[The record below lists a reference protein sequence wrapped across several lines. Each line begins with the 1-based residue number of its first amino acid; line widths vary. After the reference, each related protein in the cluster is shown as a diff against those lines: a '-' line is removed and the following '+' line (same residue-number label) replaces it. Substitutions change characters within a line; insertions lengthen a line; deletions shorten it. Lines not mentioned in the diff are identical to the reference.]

1 MRTLFY
7 DLRYTLRQLCKTSG
21 VATLAILTLA
31 LGVGANTAIFT
42 VIESVLLRPLPY
54 PHSDRLIFIGPPGDQ
69 QSFGATSWLNYRDIR
84 DQSRE
89 FSAVAAYSEDVGVVE
104 NQDGSQ
110 SVVAP
115 RVTPNLFSMLGARPL
130 MGRTFTTAEGE
141 SGGSETVLLSEGLW
155 RQTFHADQRILGQ
168 AVKISGKL
176 HTVVG
181 ILPDA
186 FRFPEQIGPD
196 IRKAAWLPLQPTG
209 EMLKDRGYHFL
220 YIVGELRA
228 GVSSLQAQHE
238 LDAIA
243 ARIPR
248 GHGDD
253 AIAFS
258 ASPYQEVLTGPVR
271 PVLYALFGALAL
283 VLLIACTNV
292 SNLLIA
298 RCLGRQHEFAVRAA
312 LGAGRGVGDAG
323 GAEAAGGDHPPR
335 RLHRD
340 SFDHCA
346 GAGCHRHP
354 YHRAFIAATCALG
367 GARQSSSCIAGG
379 FPRNGSPFGKW
390 KAERMAGCGRG
401 CSLHPAAHRNWPTVP
416 HALESGTS
424 AAGIQYHSSDRLHR
438 DARGR
443 GGVFRN
449 GRFRRHQECAGFR
462 CHPDL
467 PAGS

>member
-1 MRTLFY
+1 MRTLLY
-7 DLRYTLRQLCKTSG
+7 DLRYTLRQLCKTPG

-54 PHSDRLIFIGPPGDQ
+54 AHSDRLIFIGPPGDLR
-69 QSFGATSWLNYRDIR
+69 SFRSTSWLNYRDIR

-110 SVVAP
+110 SVLAP

-130 MGRTFTTAEGE
+130 MGRTFTPAEGE
-141 SGGSETVLLSEGLW
+141 SGGSETVILSEGLW
-155 RQTFHADQRILGQ
+155 RQTYHADPRILGQ

-181 ILPDA
+181 VLPDA
-186 FRFPEQIGPD
+186 FRFPEQIGPA

-220 YIVGELRA
+220 YVVGELRA
-228 GVSSLQAQHE
+228 GVRGLQAQHE

-248 GHGDD
+248 RDSGD

-258 ASPYQEVLTGPVR
+258 ASLYQEVLTGPVR

-298 RCLGRQHEFAVRAA
+298 RCLGRQQEFAIRAA
-312 LGAGRGVGDAG
+312 LGAGRSRLIGQMLSEGLALSLFGCVVGVLLAQWVMLAVQKLPEGTIPRADSIAIH
-323 GAEAAGGDHPPR
+323 GALCWCWLPP
-335 RLHRD
+335 
-340 SFDHCA
+340 
-346 GAGCHRHP
+346 P
-354 YHRAFIAATCALG
+354 
-367 GARQSSSCIAGG
+367 SS
-379 FPRNGSPFGKW
+379 PP
-390 KAERMAGCGRG
+390 
-401 CSLHPAAHRNWPTVP
+401 
-416 HALESGTS
+416 
-424 AAGIQYHSSDRLHR
+424 
-438 DARGR
+438 
-443 GGVFRN
+443 
-449 GRFRRHQECAGFR
+449 RFRRCYLRFWWRAPTLKRHCRRVPAECFPVR
-462 CHPDL
+462 
-467 PAGS
+467 SVES